1 MTFNKHM
8 IAVYGDFTCFL
19 HWQYPDFFLH
29 FQPDHGRKVNC
40 SYSCITCMIA
50 VLLFSCFDSSSLY
63 FLNVILF
70 KHEVL
75 KYVLY
80 FGRFKYRDTSF
91 KKECTN
97 IQITD
102 ACIHLVVWT
111 LCVPTKKRIFPIY
124 ACDSFVK

>member
-1 MTFNKHM
+1 M
-8 IAVYGDFTCFL
+8 IA
-19 HWQYPDFFLH
+19 
-29 FQPDHGRKVNC
+29 
-40 SYSCITCMIA
+40 M
-50 VLLFSCFDSSSLY
+50 LLFSSFDSSSLY
-63 FLNVILF
+63 FRNLILF
-70 KHEVL
+70 KHGVL

-111 LCVPTKKRIFPIY
+111 LCVLATKRIFPIY
-124 ACDSFVK
+124 ACDRFLK